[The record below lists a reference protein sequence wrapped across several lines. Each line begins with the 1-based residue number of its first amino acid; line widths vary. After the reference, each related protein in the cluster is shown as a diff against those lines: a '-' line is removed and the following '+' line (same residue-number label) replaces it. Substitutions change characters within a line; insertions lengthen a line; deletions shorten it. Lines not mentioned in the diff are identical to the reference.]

1 MASADFLCD
10 IPSPHGVGS
19 RSITQDLPEYDA
31 LLSRFTC
38 RIYIVALRTCIWTL
52 SLVAL
57 LSSNDASYP
66 LPVRQASVLLS
77 ASFRPL
83 VTKTPLPSRY
93 SLPHVGLERW
103 TYTTSSAPCRAHHK
117 KAVFPNKEN
126 RFRFGFD
133 SLTKRNVVLLLRVA
147 RFDVK
152 RDLTI
157 DDGLQV
163 FKRLA
168 LVFQE
173 HVDHGLAGDDRKLF
187 RFTIVTPF
195 THDLAHDL
203 ITDGQ
208 RRTDLASTA
217 TDGARFTKHVR

>member
-1 MASADFLCD
+1 MFSGTFNFMRYMSLLALKSSALRVSSTMASADFLCD

-77 ASFRPL
+77 TSFRPL

-103 TYTTSSAPCRAHHK
+103 TCTTSSAPCRAHR
-117 KAVFPNKEN
+117 N
-126 RFRFGFD
+126 RVGA
-133 SLTKRNVVLLLRVA
+133 S
-147 RFDVK
+147 
-152 RDLTI
+152 
-157 DDGLQV
+157 GLV
-163 FKRLA
+163 
-168 LVFQE
+168 
-173 HVDHGLAGDDRKLF
+173 
-187 RFTIVTPF
+187 P
-195 THDLAHDL
+195 
-203 ITDGQ
+203 
-208 RRTDLASTA
+208 LASSHT
-217 TDGARFTKHVR
+217 T